1 MDSPLFRTAF
11 VLLCVLWTGGSWVG
25 CTVEDKSQDSKTEN
39 ARGSS
44 SEESDASAIAVSSN
58 LVVDDSHRMCAE
70 AADCRAVYIDCT
82 NCEGGCEGVNSQFE
96 TAYEEAL
103 SCDEFSG
110 PQCDYDCHPSY
121 GLTQLLC
128 EEGLCVVREL

>member
-1 MDSPLFRTAF
+1 MNCPLFRNAV
-11 VLLCVLWTGGSWVG
+11 VLLCVLGTAGSWFG
-25 CTVEDKSQDSKTEN
+25 CAAETNSQDSGTEN
-39 ARGSS
+39 AQGSS

-103 SCDEFSG
+103 NCDGFSG
-110 PQCDYDCHPSY
+110 PQCDYDCHPSF
-121 GLTQLLC
+121 GLTQILC